1 MCLSAFLADPAEWLA
16 AEGVLDVL
24 CDYLR
29 APLPL
34 PLIGP
39 TGIALMT
46 SAIPEVTLQSAHALL
61 AVCGWLEAWPAPQPA
76 AESKPSAAP
85 YSRSSTGS
93 GAAIAAC
100 RPDGGARS
108 GGLACGAGSSGV
120 SGVGGDGFSKPRPS
134 DALVAAAAR
143 GAIAVL
149 AFAQLPHEVDVK
161 RQPPG
166 RAAER
171 LFLAAGEALCEA
183 ITAALP
189 PARRAAALRQ
199 GSLEA
204 LVKALMFLAAPR
216 EPLPAA
222 AARTAG
228 AGIAARA
235 AGDAGAPG
243 GFSKA
248 NVTPATEAGPL
259 CASNKGA
266 RLVQL
271 AAETL
276 AALAAAEPAAHAAL
290 AAAEGGAA
298 WRPVAAML
306 RGGLTGAAAA
316 AVDALSI
323 FVGVEVAVEDAGA
336 AEAADAAMA
345 ALLEVGACLEF
356 SGLFGVSPVWII
368 ELHSGLKR
376 WAAAVKRSVTSR
388 CGADCVLVVAK
399 GSVVAGCVLLLSAAG
414 AF

>member
-1 MCLSAFLADPAEWLA
+1 M
-16 AEGVLDVL
+16 L

-46 SAIPEVTLQSAHALL
+46 SAIPEVTLESAHALL

-76 AESKPSAAP
+76 AESKPIAAP

-93 GAAIAAC
+93 GAGIAAY
-100 RPDGGARS
+100 RPDGGAPG
-108 GGLACGAGSSGV
+108 GGLACGGGGG
-120 SGVGGDGFSKPRPS
+120 GVGGVGSDGFSESQPS

-149 AFAQLPHEVDVK
+149 AFAQLPHEVDDK
-161 RQPPG
+161 QQPPG

-204 LVKALMFLAAPR
+204 LVKALRFLAAPR
-216 EPLPAA
+216 EPLPTA

-235 AGDAGAPG
+235 AGDSGAPA

-248 NVTPATEAGPL
+248 AATPATEAAPL
-259 CASNKGA
+259 CASSKGA
-266 RLVQL
+266 GLVQR

-276 AALAAAEPAAHAAL
+276 AALAAVEPDAHAAL
-290 AAAEGGAA
+290 SAAEGSAA
-298 WRPVAAML
+298 WRPVATML

-336 AEAADAAMA
+336 AAAADAAMA
-345 ALLEVGACLEF
+345 ALLEVGACLEL
-356 SGLFGVSPVWII
+356 SGLFTVSLWII
-368 ELHSGLKR
+368 ELRSGLKR
-376 WAAAVKRSVTSR
+376 SAAAVKRSVTSR
-388 CGADCVLVVAK
+388 CGADCVLVAAK
-399 GSVVAGCVLLLSAAG
+399 GNVVAGLQFIAEAAG